1 MLTMDAER
9 YLETLAE
16 ELSIS
21 DARYAQAQDS
31 YDSFG
36 RWLHRE
42 ASTIRKHDPQV
53 YVQGSFRLGTAI
65 RPLSEK
71 EDYDV
76 DSMCEFR
83 LLAPSQVTQKTLK
96 ELLEV
101 EVRSYHAAK
110 KMTNPVRE
118 GRRCWILDYAD
129 GAQFHMDIVPSLP
142 NAARARLLIEGAGQ
156 KATWASTAVGI
167 TDNERWDYA
176 VPTLD
181 WPRSNPK
188 GYSEWFKSRMGNAF
202 ERRRKM
208 LAESIRAQVE
218 DIPIYRVKTPLQS
231 AILILKRHRDSRFIG
246 RIEDRPISVILT
258 TLAAHAYSGEETI
271 GAALLGILANMDRH
285 IQYVNG
291 KYVVPNPT
299 DPLENFADK
308 WAEYPQ
314 RAKAFL
320 EWLEQARKDFR
331 HLAQMAGV
339 AKIAESAVPTM
350 GRQVSDRVIK
360 RANTSGSGL
369 AKVASVAPV
378 GVSFPNEPRVPTE
391 PKGFA

>member
-1 MLTMDAER
+1 MLTKDAER
-9 YLETLAE
+9 YLEALAE

-21 DARYAQAQDS
+21 DARYLQAQDS

-42 ASTIRKHDPQV
+42 ASTIRKYDPQI

-83 LLAPSQVTQKTLK
+83 LLAPSQLTQKTLK
-96 ELLEV
+96 GLLEV

-142 NAARARLLIEGAGQ
+142 NAVRARLLIEGAGQ
-156 KATWASTAVGI
+156 KATWASTAAGI
-167 TDNERWDYA
+167 TDNERADYA
-176 VPTLD
+176 MLTMD

-188 GYSEWFKSRMGNAF
+188 GYSEWFKSRMGSAF
-202 ERRRKM
+202 EKRRKV
-208 LAESIRAQVE
+208 LAESLRAQVE

-231 AILILKRHRDSRFIG
+231 AIMILKRHRDSRFIG
-246 RIEDRPISVILT
+246 RLQDRPISVILT
-258 TLAAHAYSGEETI
+258 TLASHAYNGEQSI
-271 GAALLGILANMDRH
+271 GAALLGILANMD
-285 IQYVNG
+285 QYVQFVDA
-291 KYVVPNPT
+291 KYVIPNPT

-308 WAEYPQ
+308 WADYPQ
-314 RAKAFL
+314 RADAFFD
-320 EWLEQARKDFR
+320 WLHQARRDFNN
-331 HLAQMAGV
+331 LAQMAGV
-339 AKIAESAVPTM
+339 ATIAESAAPSM

-360 RANTSGSGL
+360 RANAPGGGL
-369 AKVASVAPV
+369 AKVASVAPA
-378 GVSFPNEPRVPTE
+378 GVAFPNEPRVPTE